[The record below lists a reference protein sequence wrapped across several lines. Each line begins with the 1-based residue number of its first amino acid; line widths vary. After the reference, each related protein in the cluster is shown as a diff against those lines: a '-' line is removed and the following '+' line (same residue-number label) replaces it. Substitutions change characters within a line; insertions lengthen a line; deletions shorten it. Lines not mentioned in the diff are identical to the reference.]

1 MGIRG
6 THSNLKDKENNY
18 KFSST
23 LTKLIWDIQSGLRLD
38 TLLHKSGVANPNFLV
53 NANFKNPVIIN
64 GVGSTNVGGKQPID
78 KWSYNRVGDVLGSVI
93 VNKSFL
99 TLSSKVGSR
108 RNYLLTTVE
117 TPNAYNNETIT
128 VSMKYK
134 AVGDTS
140 DTCVLAQLIVG
151 GVKKTIKLGNLICDN
166 LWHTFTATYKISE
179 LGVITS
185 FTPILIDISACN
197 TIQDPNAYSW
207 GVLSE
212 NGALVSG
219 DTKIDIQWVKA
230 ELAESATP
238 FKPRLYQEEY
248 SMIYTNQYI
257 RNLLGVTDIS
267 AIGDGTVTNALSTLN
282 GNLVGNVTYKSFIV
296 DTDLNTLVKEG
307 FYSIR
312 IDKAVN
318 RPIDGGTSHVV
329 LIVIPVLNS
338 VSYTIQIAIQSNRMF
353 MRSSNNN
360 VWSDWIEM
368 ATTQT
373 TI

>member
-64 GVGSTNVGGKQPID
+64 GVGSTNVSGKQPID
-78 KWSYNRVGDVLGSVI
+78 KWSYNRVGDVLGSVT

-99 TLSSKVGSR
+99 TLSSKVGSQ
-108 RNYLLTTVE
+108 RNYLLTTVD

-128 VSMKYK
+128 VSMKYR
-134 AVGDTS
+134 AVGDTN

-179 LGVITS
+179 LDVITS
-185 FTPILIDISACN
+185 FTPIIIDISACN

-238 FKPRLYQEEY
+238 FKPRLYQEEL
-248 SMIYTNQYI
+248 M
-257 RNLLGVTDIS
+257 LL
-267 AIGDGTVTNALSTLN
+267 
-282 GNLVGNVTYKSFIV
+282 TYQE
-296 DTDLNTLVKEG
+296 L
-307 FYSIR
+307 Y
-312 IDKAVN
+312 
-318 RPIDGGTSHVV
+318 
-329 LIVIPVLNS
+329 
-338 VSYTIQIAIQSNRMF
+338 NRMKG
-353 MRSSNNN
+353 
-360 VWSDWIEM
+360 E
-368 ATTQT
+368 
-373 TI
+373 